1 MKSRE
6 KPVSSLLTG
15 VPDYFQKI
23 RNFNLNSK
31 LYLISTVLTGLN
43 WGIWG
48 VIFNLYLK
56 EIGFQDDFVGYM
68 ASAGMFATGLIAVP
82 AGLICEKIGRKRSFL
97 FGILVRCLFGFV
109 QVFALDP
116 SVLLA
121 VSLAGGIFGTISWV
135 ASAPFMMESTRPEE
149 RTYLFSVN
157 WGLITISSVVGNV
170 LGGGL
175 PGMLSHSFR
184 QSVVWG
190 YRMSLVFSLAFAF
203 SSLFPLYLI
212 REKTGPSRETAGIFS
227 LRNIKSPSVIAK
239 FVLTSGLIGLGAGFI
254 VPLFN
259 VFFQDKLQATTE
271 QIGLIFAL
279 GSIALALGNFVAP
292 IISSRLGS
300 KVKAVSLC
308 RFCSIPFIFA
318 IALVPNLGIAALSYL
333 FRGALMNMAGPIDSN
348 FVMETVQET
357 ERATTSGF
365 TIMADSIPRAVSVM
379 LAGQMMKEGNYTL
392 PYFYTAILYLTSSI
406 LYLIFF
412 KRIEKKPPDRATTQL
427 R

>member
-1 MKSRE
+1 M
-6 KPVSSLLTG
+6 
-15 VPDYFQKI
+15 
-23 RNFNLNSK
+23 
-31 LYLISTVLTGLN
+31 
-43 WGIWG
+43 
-48 VIFNLYLK
+48 IFNLYLK

-82 AGLICEKIGRKRSFL
+82 AGMICEKIGRKRSFL
-97 FGILVRCLFGFV
+97 FGILVSSLLGFV
-109 QVFALDP
+109 QVLALDP
-116 SVLLA
+116 SVLLI

-135 ASAPFMMESTRPEE
+135 ASAPFMMENTRPEE

-157 WGLITISSVVGNV
+157 WGLVTVSSVVGNV
-170 LGGGL
+170 LGGDL
-175 PGMLSHSFR
+175 PGMLSHIFR
-184 QSVVWG
+184 QSAVSG
-190 YRMSLVFSLAFAF
+190 YRMSLVFSLGFSL

-212 REKTGPSRETAGIFS
+212 REKTGLTQETAGTFS
-227 LRNIKSPSVIAK
+227 LRNVQSPSIIAK

-259 VFFQDKLQATTE
+259 VFFRDKLEATTE

-279 GSIALALGNFVAP
+279 GSIALAVGNFVAP
-292 IISSRLGS
+292 IISSKLGS

-318 IALVPNLGIAALSYL
+318 ITLVPNLSVAALSYL
-333 FRGALMNMAGPIDSN
+333 FRGALMNMAGPIDVN

-365 TIMADSIPRAVSVM
+365 TIMADNIPRAVSVM
-379 LAGQMMKEGNYTL
+379 LAGQMMKEGSYTL
-392 PYFYTAILYLTSSI
+392 PYFYTATLYLASSI
-406 LYLIFF
+406 LYVVFF
-412 KRIEKKPPDRATTQL
+412 QKIEKKQLDRAAAQL